1 MSRPAR
7 RKVADEAEA
16 RALLAQQEASGL
28 SLSAWCKAEGID
40 GRSLGGWRAWFTPL
54 GLVELG
60 VPAPPV
66 SAAVY
71 RVVLGDARVEVGDD
85 FQEATLARLLAVV
98 RQC

>member
-40 GRSLGGWRAWFTPL
+40 GRSLGGWRAFNPL
-54 GLVELG
+54 RLVELDA
-60 VPAPPV
+60 PAPPAR
-66 SAAVY
+66 AAVY
-71 RVVLGDARVEVGDD
+71 RVVLGDARVALSDD

-98 RQC
+98 RRC